1 MDIETIKQ
9 NIAASFTEHRNLYVA
24 AILAFAAGYA
34 VSSFIS
40 YLGEDAPVVATG
52 QVPPASADAE
62 LDVTHAADHEQL
74 MGLLLEDEAVDEQPE
89 TVAEKQE
96 AAATPASSEDSG
108 LQSLLAEV
116 KGERVDVQV
125 LMAGK
130 AAESAKTAKC
140 YKWFKNQEYH
150 AEVVIPESYA
160 DSKLWW
166 LRCDA
171 SWPEIYLTLEVGGEA
186 LKTPVK
192 LVGARRNGKS
202 ETPLLLVSQKIA
214 QDLQLKGW
222 QNYRGRAAGV
232 VSLAPAGNR

>member
-1 MDIETIKQ
+1 MDMETMKEKIF
-9 NIAASFTEHRNLYVA
+9 ASFTEHRNLYIAV
-24 AILAFAAGYA
+24 ILAFAAGYA
-34 VSSFIS
+34 VSSVIR
-40 YLGEDAPVVATG
+40 YLGGDSSVVITG
-52 QVPPASADAE
+52 QEAPATADDE
-62 LDVTHAADHEQL
+62 LDMTHAADHEQL
-74 MGLLLEDEAVDEQPE
+74 MDLLLEDGAVDEQPE
-89 TVAEKQE
+89 TVAEE
-96 AAATPASSEDSG
+96 DTAVTPAASEDPG

-125 LMAGK
+125 LMAGE

-150 AEVVIPESYA
+150 AEVVIPESYP

-166 LRCDA
+166 LRCDS
-171 SWPEIYLTLEVGGEA
+171 SWPEIYLTLEVGEEV

-192 LVGARRNGKS
+192 LVGARRNGKA

-214 QDLQLKGW
+214 QDLRLKGW

-232 VSLAPAGNR
+232 VSLAPSGDR